1 MQPRFTLVTMFLSLL
16 ALASP
21 AVAEC
26 SAASGPNRTALL
38 ELYTS
43 EGCSSCPSAD
53 RWLSG
58 IAAAGLTA
66 DKVVPL
72 AFHVDYW
79 DYIGWKDR
87 FAQPAFTARQH
98 EAAASNH
105 ASFVYTPQVL
115 FNGRD
120 FRGWGSNTRFPGE
133 VAAAN
138 RLPARADLGLSLVGS
153 NEIKVSAQIRKLQDR
168 QHTAVFVAVYENGL
182 KSEVNAG
189 ENRGRQL
196 THDYVVREL
205 YGPYALEGKSGAWER
220 SLPLLK
226 PEWQGRDA
234 GVAAFVQN
242 RASGEVLQALALKMC
257 GG

>member
-1 MQPRFTLVTMFLSLL
+1 MRTRHLSEIALL
-16 ALASP
+16 ALLMVTPLAQ
-21 AVAEC
+21 AEC
-26 SAASGPNRTALL
+26 SVSSGPKCVALL

-43 EGCSSCPSAD
+43 EGCSSCPPAD

-87 FAQPAFTARQH
+87 FAQPTFTARQH
-98 EAAASNH
+98 EAAAANRSG
-105 ASFVYTPQVL
+105 FVYTPQVL
-115 FNGRD
+115 FNGSD
-120 FRGWGSNTRFPGE
+120 FRGWGSHTRFSRQ

-138 RLPARADLGLSLVGS
+138 RLPARADLGLSLDGS
-153 NEIKVSAQIRKLQDR
+153 NAIKVSARIRKAEDR
-168 QHTAVFVAVYENGL
+168 QHAAVFVAVYENGL
-182 KSEVNAG
+182 QSEVNAG
-189 ENRGRQL
+189 ENRGRRL
-196 THDYVVREL
+196 HHDYVVRGL
-205 YGPYALEGKSGAWER
+205 YGPYALDSKSGTWER
-220 SLPLLK
+220 SLPLR
-226 PEWQGRDA
+226 PEWQRRDA
-234 GVAAFVQN
+234 GVVAFAQD